1 MKKIAVL
8 LPVFILALFYFK
20 ARYHEEYAVAGLRG
34 KASLAF
40 GVCIMFFVMILGVY
54 KKKQETFL
62 QGFIQSSFLV
72 YVFMV
77 LTLTGYFI
85 LFREIAAHGWWHRVL
100 HRVQTKERI
109 NLQPFL
115 MFKQFQL
122 ASTQVIGNLVDAVVI
137 STPDHWHALM
147 TMMACAAGKDVY
159 VEKPLTLFVREGR
172 WMIDVA
178 RKHKRVVQVGTQQ
191 RSGPHYQQSPRADP
205 RAATSARSSRCG
217 CRRTATSCPASASP
231 PDGAAARR
239 ARLGHVA
246 RPRARAAVQPAT
258 AASTTSAGSGTTPA
272 AR

>member
-40 GVCIMFFVMILGVY
+40 GVCVMFLVMILGVY

-100 HRVQTKERI
+100 LRVQTKERI
-109 NLQPFL
+109 NLHPFL
-115 MFKQFQL
+115 MFKQFRL
-122 ASTQVIGNLVDAVVI
+122 ASTQVIGNLVMLLPLGIYIPLLFPGLSGFFRVFIICLCVSISIELMQLITSVRSTDIDDVILNTSGAVVGYI
-137 STPDHWHALM
+137 LY
-147 TMMACAAGKDVY
+147 KF
-159 VEKPLTLFVREGR
+159 LRL
-172 WMIDVA
+172 ID
-178 RKHKRVVQVGTQQ
+178 
-191 RSGPHYQQSPRADP
+191 
-205 RAATSARSSRCG
+205 
-217 CRRTATSCPASASP
+217 
-231 PDGAAARR
+231 
-239 ARLGHVA
+239 
-246 RPRARAAVQPAT
+246 
-258 AASTTSAGSGTTPA
+258 
-272 AR
+272 

>member
-40 GVCIMFFVMILGVY
+40 GVCIMFLVMILGVY

-62 QGFIQSSFLV
+62 QGSIQSSFLV

-109 NLQPFL
+109 NLHPFL
-115 MFKQFQL
+115 MFRQFRL
-122 ASTQVIGNLVDAVVI
+122 ASTQVIGNLVMLLPLGIYIPLLFPGLSGFFRVFIICLCVSISIELMQLITSVRSTDIDDVILNTSGAVI
-137 STPDHWHALM
+137 GYILY
-147 TMMACAAGKDVY
+147 KF
-159 VEKPLTLFVREGR
+159 LRL
-172 WMIDVA
+172 ID
-178 RKHKRVVQVGTQQ
+178 
-191 RSGPHYQQSPRADP
+191 
-205 RAATSARSSRCG
+205 
-217 CRRTATSCPASASP
+217 
-231 PDGAAARR
+231 
-239 ARLGHVA
+239 
-246 RPRARAAVQPAT
+246 
-258 AASTTSAGSGTTPA
+258 
-272 AR
+272 

>member
-40 GVCIMFFVMILGVY
+40 GVCIMFLVMILGVY

-100 HRVQTKERI
+100 NRVQTKERI

-122 ASTQVIGNLVDAVVI
+122 ASTQVIGNLVMLLPLGIYIPLLFPGLSGFFRVFIICLSVSISIELMQLITSVRSTDIDDVVLNTSGAVVGYI
-137 STPDHWHALM
+137 LY
-147 TMMACAAGKDVY
+147 KF
-159 VEKPLTLFVREGR
+159 LRL
-172 WMIDVA
+172 ID
-178 RKHKRVVQVGTQQ
+178 
-191 RSGPHYQQSPRADP
+191 
-205 RAATSARSSRCG
+205 
-217 CRRTATSCPASASP
+217 
-231 PDGAAARR
+231 
-239 ARLGHVA
+239 
-246 RPRARAAVQPAT
+246 
-258 AASTTSAGSGTTPA
+258 
-272 AR
+272 

>member
-40 GVCIMFFVMILGVY
+40 GVCIMFLVMILGVY

-122 ASTQVIGNLVDAVVI
+122 ASTQVIGNLVMLLPLGIYIPLLFPGLSGFFRVFIICLFVSISIELMQLITSVRSTDIDDVILNTSGAVVGYI
-137 STPDHWHALM
+137 LY
-147 TMMACAAGKDVY
+147 KF
-159 VEKPLTLFVREGR
+159 LRL
-172 WMIDVA
+172 ID
-178 RKHKRVVQVGTQQ
+178 
-191 RSGPHYQQSPRADP
+191 
-205 RAATSARSSRCG
+205 
-217 CRRTATSCPASASP
+217 
-231 PDGAAARR
+231 
-239 ARLGHVA
+239 
-246 RPRARAAVQPAT
+246 
-258 AASTTSAGSGTTPA
+258 
-272 AR
+272 

>member
-40 GVCIMFFVMILGVY
+40 GVCIMFLVMILGVY

-109 NLQPFL
+109 NLHPFL
-115 MFKQFQL
+115 MFKQFRI
-122 ASTQVIGNLVDAVVI
+122 ASTQVIGNLVM
-137 STPDHWHALM
+137 LL
-147 TMMACAAGKDVY
+147 
-159 VEKPLTLFVREGR
+159 PLGIYIPLLFPGLSGFF
-172 WMIDVA
+172 
-178 RKHKRVVQVGTQQ
+178 RVFIICLLCL
-191 RSGPHYQQSPRADP
+191 H
-205 RAATSARSSRCG
+205 
-217 CRRTATSCPASASP
+217 
-231 PDGAAARR
+231 
-239 ARLGHVA
+239 LH
-246 RPRARAAVQPAT
+246 
-258 AASTTSAGSGTTPA
+258 
-272 AR
+272 